1 MKRVGG
7 WDASVRNKRL
17 RSHENISKKRA
28 VTNTLLGSFCSKNI
42 STLIKK
48 NEAFIVRENFN
59 QENIVGYGYPIPYLD
74 NLIKTNSNYLC
85 LMPKNQ
91 GALNWPSKK
100 NKTIMVEQTEWP
112 LESEISDI
120 AMIVHGL

>member
-1 MKRVGG
+1 
-7 WDASVRNKRL
+7 
-17 RSHENISKKRA
+17 
-28 VTNTLLGSFCSKNI
+28 
-42 STLIKK
+42 
-48 NEAFIVRENFN
+48 
-59 QENIVGYGYPIPYLD
+59 
-74 NLIKTNSNYLC
+74 
-85 LMPKNQ
+85 MPKNQ